1 MIVIAGLLAIVF
13 GGVIGWLVRDIMAYR
28 PPSRRKRIVLDDYWR
43 AWPAMVENLRR
54 ITKS

>member
-1 MIVIAGLLAIVF
+1 MIGAGLLGIVF
-13 GGVIGWLVRDIMAYR
+13 GGVIGWLVRDIVAYR

-43 AWPAMVENLRR
+43 SWPAMIENLRR